1 MNTATNTFSGFA
13 LDKLQTYFESD
24 FSELERADEDA
35 LEYITQCHFGD
46 MLIENAEPRE
56 GERFKL
62 WRKLDCNG
70 GGIQVEYCGAA
81 NDYRW
86 ETVYES

>member
-1 MNTATNTFSGFA
+1 MRNSTNFFSGFD
-13 LDKLQTYFESD
+13 LDKLQSKFNTD
-24 FSELERADEDA
+24 FNHLEQSNEDD
-35 LEYITQCHFGD
+35 LNYIEQCHFGD
-46 MLIENAEPRE
+46 MLIEKTDYD
-56 GERFKL
+56 GERYKL

-70 GGIQVEYCGAA
+70 GGILVEYCGAA